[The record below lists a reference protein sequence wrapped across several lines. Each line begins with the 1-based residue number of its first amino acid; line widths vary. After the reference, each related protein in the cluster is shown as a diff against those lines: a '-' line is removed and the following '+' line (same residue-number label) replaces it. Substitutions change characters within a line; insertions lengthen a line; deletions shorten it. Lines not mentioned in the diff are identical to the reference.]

1 MVGKFVRRL
10 REWRLRK
17 SLVKFQRED
26 FPPTYEG
33 FMMYRFLVY
42 MSTRRPIPLLQEKE
56 NARPGPPRGSSGP
69 A

>member
-17 SLVKFQRED
+17 SLVKFKRED
-26 FPPTYEG
+26 FPLTYEG

-56 NARPGPPRGSSGP
+56 CLPSSP
-69 A
+69 CSQ

>member
-1 MVGKFVRRL
+1 MDLRAGKFVRRL

-17 SLVKFQRED
+17 SLVKFKRED
-26 FPPTYEG
+26 FPLTYEG

-56 NARPGPPRGSSGP
+56 CSPCSPCSR
-69 A
+69 